1 MAELHRR
8 LALPRGYAIPGHAP
22 AICAATRPGDGPARP
37 SRDSRR
43 AKAASI
49 VLAGFCLFSSGV
61 LAVAETQPAPSLLD
75 MIELWLVSNFDLEPA
90 KMPPQ
95 LQSLPAARLIELRY
109 GPDSPVRPGDVVAA
123 YDQGSRTIYLTSGWV
138 GRDPAELSVLF
149 HEMAHHL
156 QASAG
161 MRFACP
167 AEREKLALAQEA
179 WLHLFGTNL
188 QTALHVDPAA
198 LLVASI
204 CTN

>member
-1 MAELHRR
+1 MASPH
-8 LALPRGYAIPGHAP
+8 GDAIAGHSV

-37 SRDSRR
+37 SRDRMR

-49 VLAGFCLFSSGV
+49 VLAGFCLGASGA

-95 LQSLPAARLIELRY
+95 LQSLPAARLVELRY
-109 GPDSPVRPGDVVAA
+109 GPDSPVRPGDVFAA
-123 YDQGSRTIYLTSGWV
+123 YDQDSRTIYLTSGWV
-138 GRDPAELSVLF
+138 GRDPAELSVLV
-149 HEMAHHL
+149 HEMVHHL

-161 MRFACP
+161 TRFACP
-167 AEREKLALAQEA
+167 AEREKLAYQAQEA
-179 WLHLFGTNL
+179 WLHLVGTDL